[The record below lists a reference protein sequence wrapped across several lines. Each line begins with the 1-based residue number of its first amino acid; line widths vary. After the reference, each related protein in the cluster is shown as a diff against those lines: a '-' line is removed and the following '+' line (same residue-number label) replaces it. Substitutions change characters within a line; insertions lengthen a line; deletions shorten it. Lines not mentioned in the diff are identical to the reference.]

1 MSWLLCE
8 RNCHIG
14 LLCTDKS
21 RSRVHQLLKQAWP
34 NGLEMVPMQTTLRGE
49 LERPFAMIAYPNEVC
64 GECPRV
70 YVFEYDG
77 NDAKSASDTPY
88 DLERVWRPLHD
99 GGYGAFTERNTVL
112 VSKEATAVQRCGDFS
127 MCNSD
132 DDPMR
137 KLYLYVQK
145 LLAAM
150 PADVAEYMQG
160 TASDTDSQWSFVS
173 RDDYCRS
180 LGTSS
185 QGCDSGCDRAWQRDT
200 K

>member
-1 MSWLLCE
+1 MSWLLHE

-21 RSRVHQLLKQAWP
+21 RSRGHQVLKQAWP
-34 NGLEMVPMQTTLRGE
+34 NGWEMVPMQTTLSGE
-49 LERPFAMIAYPNEVC
+49 LEWPSAMIAYPNEVC

-77 NDAKSASDTPY
+77 NNGQAVSETPY

-112 VSKEATAVQRCGDFS
+112 FSKEATAVQRCGVCS
-127 MCNSD
+127 MCYSD

-137 KLYLYVQK
+137 KLYLSVQT
-145 LLAAM
+145 LLAAQ
-150 PADVAEYMQG
+150 PADVAEYMQSA
-160 TASDTDSQWSFVS
+160 ASVTDSPWIFVS
-173 RDDYCRS
+173 
-180 LGTSS
+180 
-185 QGCDSGCDRAWQRDT
+185 
-200 K
+200 